1 MSENPFVQA
10 VVMSDKD
17 GVIRHWNA
25 DAEKLIGYTAAEAE
39 GRSLDLIVPDEY
51 RARHWERFHAAMKT
65 GVCNADRGTTNIPVR
80 CKDGV
85 VRPLPGRFVFLMDA
99 RNHPVGALA
108 IWTTP
113 AGGEQPFGP
122 IVPL

>member
-1 MSENPFVQA
+1 MSETPHVQA
-10 VVMSDKD
+10 VVVSDA
-17 GVIRHWNA
+17 GGIIRHWNA
-25 DAEKLIGYTAAEAE
+25 DAERLIGYSATEAE
-39 GRSLDLIVPDEY
+39 GQSLNLIVPEEY
-51 RARHWERFHAAMKT
+51 RERQWNAFHAAMRT